1 MSRRV
6 LRPRALRSLP
16 PEKRRSSLVIT
27 NYNGLANLSAYLPL
41 NLHAVARAPECDEVI
56 VVDDGSD
63 DGSVEYLWRN
73 FPQVKVIPLFENR
86 GFGNAA
92 NAGFKAAR
100 NDFVVNISNDMVIT
114 GYFFEYLFENMVW
127 DDVFHVSA
135 RLVGPDGRIQKGRT
149 IPFFVGDFKIWKI
162 YSDEPEVVWGPPQRL
177 YHHFVGAIGLFD
189 RNIFLELGGFDDIYL
204 PFFVEETDLCYRA
217 WKRGYRVLYDPR
229 PWLVH
234 HHRESGTILKKFA
247 WNVRKVQYRRNRLL
261 FLWKN
266 LTHPG
271 YVALHLMYL
280 ALQLM
285 FGWVVGHTVFYRGF
299 REACRRWPEVR
310 ARRREEAAASVR
322 SDREVFAEFGQD
334 LELPAAP
341 PALPA
346 AQARRELPG
355 PP

>member
-1 MSRRV
+1 M
-6 LRPRALRSLP
+6 LP
-16 PEKRRSSLVIT
+16 PEKRRCSLVIT
-27 NYNGLANLSAYLPL
+27 NYNGIENLRAYLAL
-41 NLHAVARAPECDEVI
+41 NLLAVARAPECDEVI
-56 VVDDGSD
+56 VVDDGSS

-92 NAGFKAAR
+92 NSGFKAAK

-149 IPFFVGDFKIWKI
+149 IPFFVGDFKIWKL
-162 YSDEPEVVWGPPQRL
+162 YAKEPEIVWGPPRRV
-177 YHHFVGAIGLFD
+177 YNHFVGAIGLFD
-189 RNIFLELGGFDDIYL
+189 RNIFLELGGFDDMYL

-234 HHRESGTILKKFA
+234 HHLESGTILKKFK
-247 WNVRKVQYRRNRLL
+247 WQVRKTQYRKNRFL

-266 LTHPG
+266 ITHPG
-271 YVALHLMYL
+271 YMALHLLYL
-280 ALQLM
+280 ALQLA
-285 FGWVVGHTVFYRGF
+285 FGWVAGNTVFYRGF
-299 REACRRWPEVR
+299 REALKRWPEVK
-310 ARRREEAAASVR
+310 ARRREEAALSVR
-322 SDREVFAEFGQD
+322 SDTEVFAEFGLD
-334 LELPAAP
+334 YEVPAP
-341 PALPA
+341 PPERPALPESPQA
-346 AQARRELPG
+346 AGLIR
-355 PP
+355 

>member
-1 MSRRV
+1 MSRRPPARK
-6 LRPRALRSLP
+6 LRDLP
-16 PEKRRSSLVIT
+16 PEKRRCSLVIT
-27 NYNGLANLSAYLPL
+27 NYNGLENLRAYLSL
-41 NLHAVARAPECDEVI
+41 NLLAVARAPECDEVI

-92 NAGFKAAR
+92 NSGFKAAK

-162 YSDEPEVVWGPPQRL
+162 YSREPEIVWGPPKRL
-177 YHHFVGAIGLFD
+177 YNHFVGAIGLFD
-189 RNIFLELGGFDDIYL
+189 RNIFLELGGFDDLYL

-234 HHRESGTILKKFA
+234 HHLQSGTILKKFA
-247 WNVRKVQYRRNRLL
+247 WNVRKVQYRKNRLL

-271 YVALHLMYL
+271 YIALHLLYL
-280 ALQLM
+280 SMQVAL
-285 FGWVVGHTVFYRGF
+285 GWVVGNTVFYQGF
-299 REACRRWPEVR
+299 RAALKRWPEVK
-310 ARRREEAAASVR
+310 ARRREEKALSVR
-322 SDREVFAEFGQD
+322 SDTEVFAEFAHEFD
-334 LELPAAP
+334 VPELPEAP
-341 PALPA
+341 RALPPS
-346 AQARRELPG
+346 QS
-355 PP
+355 

>member
-1 MSRRV
+1 MSRS
-6 LRPRALRSLP
+6 RALRP
-16 PEKRRSSLVIT
+16 PRPRNLSPEQRRCSLVIT
-27 NYNGLANLSAYLPL
+27 NYNGLENLRAYLSL
-41 NLHAVARAPECDEVI
+41 NLLAVAGAPECDEVI

-73 FPQVKVIPLFENR
+73 FPQVKVVPLFENR

-92 NAGFKAAR
+92 NAGFRAAR

-114 GYFFEYLFENMVW
+114 GYFFEQLFENMVW
-127 DDVFHVSA
+127 DDVFHISA
-135 RLVGPDGRIQKGRT
+135 RLVGPDGIIQKGRT
-149 IPFFVGDFKIWKI
+149 IPFFVGDFKIWKM
-162 YSDEPEVVWGPPQRL
+162 YSQEPEIVWGPPKRL
-177 YHHFVGAIGLFD
+177 YNHFVGAIGLFD
-189 RNIFLELGGFDDIYL
+189 RRIFLELGGFDDLYL

-247 WNVRKVQYRRNRLL
+247 WNVRKVQYRKNRLL

-271 YVALHLMYL
+271 YILLHLFYL
-280 ALQLM
+280 FLQLC

-299 REACRRWPEVR
+299 REAIKKWPEVR
-310 ARRREEAAASVR
+310 RQRALERGLSVR
-322 SDREVFAEFGQD
+322 SDTEVFEAFGQD
-334 LELPAAP
+334 FPMPESAEQKRLPE
-341 PALPA
+341 
-346 AQARRELPG
+346 RTSVSG
-355 PP
+355 G